1 MSFKDLPIRMDSHIR
16 FLRAAYLQSKQGDNC
31 EFYMDSE
38 TIKILLEFLEELQNL
53 KQASFLRQRGQL
65 HKRSN
70 TEFYRAVD
78 KLCTNKGINHQTL
91 AREIG
96 IAPDALSRYLTGRTK
111 KIPLPL
117 FMKICNVLD
126 GNPEELYKAIER
138 DGRSEQ
144 DGRYDLQTDG
154 N

>member
-1 MSFKDLPIRMDSHIR
+1 MSSKDLPVRMENHIN

-38 TIKILLEFLEELQNL
+38 AIKMLLDFLEELRGL

-65 HKRSN
+65 LKRSN

-91 AREIG
+91 ARKIG
-96 IAPDALSRYLTGRTK
+96 ISPAVLSRYLTGRTK

-126 GNPEELYKAIER
+126 GNPEELYKAIEV
-138 DGRSEQ
+138 SKKEIENES
-144 DGRYDLQTDG
+144 L
-154 N
+154 